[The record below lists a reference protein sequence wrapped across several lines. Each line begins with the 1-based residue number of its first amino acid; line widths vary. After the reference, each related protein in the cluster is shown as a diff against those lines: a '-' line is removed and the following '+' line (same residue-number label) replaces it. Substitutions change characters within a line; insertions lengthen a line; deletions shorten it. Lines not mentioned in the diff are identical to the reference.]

1 MKGKAKAWSGR
12 RSGLHGLGRGERAL
26 DLHHPMAAAFF
37 LVSVSVTLNSD
48 GTELYQLTIFSS
60 L

>member
-1 MKGKAKAWSGR
+1 MKGKAKARSGR

-26 DLHHPMAAAFF
+26 ELHHPMAAASL
-37 LVSVSVTLNSD
+37 LVSVSVTFNSD
-48 GTELYQLTIFSS
+48 CTELYRLTVFSS